1 MSSFFFSPCRCTSS
15 TQALKN
21 CEETSSRGSDR
32 TGIARLKEE
41 VERKKERKKEK
52 ESEENRENQAFRPIM
67 ERLLGK
73 GLEHSE
79 GTSSIAQ

>member
-1 MSSFFFSPCRCTSS
+1 MP
-15 TQALKN
+15 KN
-21 CEETSSRGSDR
+21 CEETNSRGSDR

-41 VERKKERKKEK
+41 VERRKKHNLK
-52 ESEENRENQAFRPIM
+52 KNRGNQAFQPIM

-79 GTSSIAQ
+79 GTSSITQ